1 MGTDYIPR
9 PDAEFLTWS
18 QNFAMV
24 LGTNYAALGLTQ
36 PQSTAITTAQ
46 ITFMGSLTAHN
57 TAVQNAAA
65 AKQTK
70 CANRETFEEAI
81 RALVRQIQANP
92 SVTDAQR
99 AALGI
104 TVRDEGAGMRTAT
117 MANIGR
123 PVATIDTSARL
134 RHVLRFVDE
143 ATPTSRAKPHGAM
156 GCEIW
161 VKVAPAGEAPPSD
174 PSQLTFLGLDTAS
187 PYVAEYDG
195 DDAGKTA
202 HYMLRWA
209 MSSNEM
215 GPWSETASATIVG

>member
-1 MGTDYIPR
+1 MADYIPR
-9 PDAEFLTWS
+9 PDTEFLTWS
-18 QNFAMV
+18 QNFAMY
-24 LGTNYAALGLTQ
+24 LGTNYAALGLVQ
-36 PQSTAITTAQ
+36 AQATAISAAQ
-46 ITFMGSLTAHN
+46 VSFMGSLTTHN

-70 CANRETFEEAI
+70 CTNREMFEGQL

-104 TVRDEGAGMRTAT
+104 TVPGESVGARSAT
-117 MANIGR
+117 LASISR

-134 RHVLRFVDE
+134 RHVVRFVEE
-143 ATPTSRAKPHGAM
+143 ATPTSRANPHGAM

-161 VKVAPAGEAPPSD
+161 VKVAAAGEAPPSD

-202 HYMLRWA
+202 QYMLRWA
-209 MSSNEM
+209 LAGGEM